1 MHQVLFGKEMNA
13 LLIVFACLSLV
24 TAQSTSTS
32 STSPTISSGSLP
44 QPTEAGTC
52 FDCATKGCF
61 NYGTCGTSSVC
72 NCPSGFGGRDCLQPL
87 CGSAVKDNQV
97 RPILP
102 PGKSSCSCDDGFTG
116 PTCGVCQSDSVC
128 PQATSSGISVSVN
141 QVCNKSPVAW
151 TKQDAFCSLD
161 SPLLKA
167 VYPKDSSILLTR
179 NHTHIYGSL
188 WYDNAQQFMCSLYQ
202 CSQSIVDG
210 KYQHVCTAGSC
221 ECSSKSTFCGGP
233 GVTIDLTGPLKTA
246 AGGSAF
252 SCTQNGTNCNM
263 YFEFLK
269 EIFPQGLDFASCDF
283 GECAF
288 ASADPNLV
296 GTASVS
302 KLTPS
307 GIAGVVIASVLA
319 VLAII
324 VFGWSIA
331 YQIYARNQPTPPPR
345 KGVSIDFTDISY
357 TLPSGQ
363 VLLNGVSST
372 AAAGQLTAIM
382 GPSGAGKSTLLDI
395 LAGKDKRGI
404 VSGTLTFDGV
414 KVNPLD
420 ASKLVAYVDQDD
432 LLLPSLTVR
441 ETLYFSAKLRLPESM
456 GVKEKMGRVDEVL
469 ETLGLSHVAHS
480 RVGGFGQR
488 GISGGER
495 RRVSIG
501 VELVTSPGILFLDEP
516 TSGLDS
522 FNAHAV
528 IEALH
533 TLAHVHS
540 KTIVFT
546 VHQPRSD
553 MYAMFDQVIVLAAG
567 AALYAGRGA
576 EAGQTMKQ
584 NGTPCPEGYNMADH
598 LLDLAIQ
605 TTRGSDGDHARDR
618 SNGQSFMIDIG
629 GGKLRK
635 RKTNSPTDHGSSL
648 MSRSA
653 NTAAPLLVDNAL
665 REEPGVR
672 VGFLTQ
678 LSELVGRS
686 LKHLIRTPSL
696 FLAHISL
703 AVVLGIFVGGVYFK
717 SNDTISGVQNRLGSL
732 FFILSLIGFSSLSAI
747 GSFAQER
754 NLFIRERSNGVY
766 GSMPYYLSKIFCDI
780 IPLRILPALLTGTIA
795 FFMVGYDNSGDHF
808 PKFIVLLLLF
818 AAIMGFT
825 CLALAIA
832 ITDVGTATLVGAIVI
847 LFKMLFAGLIIS
859 QDSIPAALRW
869 IQYISFFRYPYEGM
883 AVNDMG
889 LLQIKDTFDG
899 AEVNVPAAL
908 ILLKFGFNID
918 NYGQDLLITILLL
931 VGLITLTGL
940 LMHFRLKERR

>member
-1 MHQVLFGKEMNA
+1 MNA

-24 TAQSTSTS
+24 AAQSTSTS
-32 STSPTISSGSLP
+32 PTVSSVSLP

-72 NCPSGFGGRDCLQPL
+72 NCPSGFGGRDCLHPL
-87 CGSAVKDNQV
+87 CGSALKDNSI

-102 PGKSSCSCDDGFTG
+102 SGQSTCSCDDGFTG

-141 QVCNKSPVAW
+141 QVCNKSPVSW
-151 TKQDAFCSLD
+151 TKQDAYCSLN

-188 WYDNAQQFMCSLYQ
+188 WYDNAQQFMCSLYD

-210 KYQHVCTAGSC
+210 KYRHVCTAGSC

-252 SCTQNGTNCNM
+252 SCTQNGTDCNM

-288 ASADPNLV
+288 ASANPNLV

-302 KLTPS
+302 KLTPA

-319 VLAII
+319 VLALI

-345 KGVSIDFTDISY
+345 KGVSIDFSDISY
-357 TLPSGQ
+357 SLPSGQ
-363 VLLNGVSST
+363 VLLNGVSSS

-456 GVKEKMGRVDEVL
+456 SVKEKMGRVDEVL

-540 KTIVFT
+540 KTVVFT

-553 MYAMFDQVIVLAAG
+553 MYTMFDQVIVLAGG
-567 AALYAGRGA
+567 AALYAGRGVDA
-576 EAGQTMKQ
+576 AQTMKQ

-605 TTRGSDGDHARDR
+605 ATRGSDGDHARDR
-618 SNGQSFMIDIG
+618 SNAQSFMIDIG

-635 RKTNSPTDHGSSL
+635 RKTNSANDHHGSNL
-648 MSRSA
+648 MARSA
-653 NTAAPLLVDNAL
+653 ATAAPLLTDNVL

-703 AVVLGIFVGGVYFK
+703 AVILGIFVGGVYFK

-808 PKFIVLLLLF
+808 AKFVVLLLLF

-832 ITDVGTATLVGAIVI
+832 ISDVGTATLVGAIVI

-859 QDSIPAALRW
+859 QDSIPPALRW